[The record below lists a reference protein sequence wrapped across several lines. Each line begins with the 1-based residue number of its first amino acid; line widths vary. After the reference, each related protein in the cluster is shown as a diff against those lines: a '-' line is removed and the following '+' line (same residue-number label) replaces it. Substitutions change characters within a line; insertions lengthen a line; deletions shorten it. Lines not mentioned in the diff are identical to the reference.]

1 MEDLRKAMPS
11 ISHVLRKLHTI
22 PDNNKL
28 ITLLQFWLA
37 ITRIPEYKTLLHF
50 RISCY
55 KLTSFNTGD
64 QLERLLILESEFGTL
79 PGFTPALD
87 VVIEFLTTVR
97 SMIIVLVACSG
108 IPFQDAIGFLLFV
121 SFDVQKPTGSII
133 SCLVFSV
140 TIISYKT
147 L

>member
-1 MEDLRKAMPS
+1 MVDLRKAMPS
-11 ISHVLRKLHTI
+11 ISHVLRKLHTN

-28 ITLLQFWLA
+28 SMLLQFWLA
-37 ITRIPEYKTLLHF
+37 ITRIPEFKTLLHF
-50 RISCY
+50 
-55 KLTSFNTGD
+55 TFFNTGD

-87 VVIEFLTTVR
+87 VEFLTTVR

-108 IPFQDAIGFLLFV
+108 IPFQDAICFLLFV

-133 SCLVFSV
+133 NLH
-140 TIISYKT
+140 
-147 L
+147 